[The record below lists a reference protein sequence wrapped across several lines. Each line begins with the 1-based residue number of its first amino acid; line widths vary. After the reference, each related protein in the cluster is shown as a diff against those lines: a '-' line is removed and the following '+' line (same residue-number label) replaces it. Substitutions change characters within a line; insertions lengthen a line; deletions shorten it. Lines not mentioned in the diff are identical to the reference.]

1 MATNITNISSDSIY
15 LSSHLPENVYIGT
28 TENSIEFLVYVDGD
42 KVFSSVYYPYNQV
55 VCVRDLR
62 SIVEAAMIDQQLTI
76 AELMLE
82 AKQSDGASSCVK
94 DVHVICSRFKTT
106 LGTEAF
112 LRSHFLTTRKSALI
126 PSNGFVDLYNYA
138 KAYEQGNNYCKI
150 YYTFSYTPGEIF
162 TYNSYSSSVQSEK
175 SQVIYKQLT
184 RAFFENMLWDAPDI
198 HCIIIAAE
206 YHIGSRQFNVFF
218 TDETPSDEF
227 SFLNAFNV
235 PECLYL
241 FGATTTKTQ
250 VNRSE
255 AVCGRETQFYEES
268 VSVIH
273 EVETAPMPYDEAM
286 WMSQMFTSKWVSRII
301 SEETSA
307 TVLISDITSEVTDSE
322 KELIKLKFSWKYAE
336 GTEWI

>member
-1 MATNITNISSDSIY
+1 MATNITNISSSSIY
-15 LSSHLPENVYIGT
+15 LTSHLPENIYVGT
-28 TENSIEFLVYVDGD
+28 TENSIEFMVYVDGD
-42 KVFSSVYYPYNQV
+42 KVFSSVYYAYNQV
-55 VCVRDLR
+55 VCVRDIR
-62 SIVEAAMIDQQLTI
+62 SIVEAAMLDQQLSI

-82 AKQSDGASSCVK
+82 AKQSDGTSSCVE
-94 DVHVICSRFKTT
+94 DLHVICSSFKTT
-106 LGTEAF
+106 QGTESF
-112 LRSHFLTTRKSALI
+112 LRSHFLTTRKSALV
-126 PSNGFVDLYNYA
+126 PKDGFVDLYNYT

-162 TYNSYSSSVQSEK
+162 TYDYHSSSVQSEK

-184 RAFFENMLWDAPDI
+184 RAFFENMLWDALDI

-235 PECLYL
+235 PERLYL

-250 VNRSE
+250 VSRSE
-255 AVCGRETQFYEES
+255 AVCGRKTKFYDES

-273 EVETAPMPYDEAM
+273 EVETAPMPYDEAL
-286 WMSQMFTSKWVSRII
+286 WLSQMFTSKWVTRII

-307 TVLISDITSEVTDSE
+307 TVLISDITSEVTDSA

-336 GTEWI
+336 GTEWV